1 MDSKKEF
8 KHSCSDIEKY
18 HFFDNKVFVVWEWID
33 DVEESSSETS
43 DDLSARSSPELI
55 SDYSQPT
62 VEHSP
67 TAHTDDTSDLVPA
80 SNDSVPAIT
89 HSVLFNFKCIGA
101 DKERNYQEVLYTA
114 VKKHGDGINISFKLR
129 PEPNNKYDSKAIALC
144 VKLTAAGRGLDMLSV
159 KLLMRSIQLSGTKKY
174 LK

>member
-55 SDYSQPT
+55 SDYSQPA

-67 TAHTDDTSDLVPA
+67 TANTDETSDLVPA
-80 SNDSVPAIT
+80 RDDSVPAIT
-89 HSVLFNFKCIGA
+89 HSVLFALELIK
-101 DKERNYQEVLYTA
+101 R
-114 VKKHGDGINISFKLR
+114 GI
-129 PEPNNKYDSKAIALC
+129 
-144 VKLTAAGRGLDMLSV
+144 
-159 KLLMRSIQLSGTKKY
+159 TKKY
-174 LK
+174 CTRQLRNMVMYNLRTSARAQQ